1 MVQEFILLGF
11 SMGQH
16 GRMLLFALFTAIYT
30 LTLAENFIIIMTVIQ
45 DSHLARLPMYI
56 LLGNFSFLEIC
67 YVTATVPRM
76 LFDLPFTCGVISFHA
91 CFIQFYVFFSLGC
104 TECFL
109 LSAMALDRYL
119 AICHPLQYPK
129 IMSQDS
135 CYALVAVCWIFG
147 ILLYVVPVV
156 LISRLSFCGLNIIDH
171 FLCDPGPI
179 LALACPP
186 VGYAGPLFHV
196 IVSFGLL
203 ATFLFIVVS
212 YGFVGVTLVKASSHS
227 SRGKG
232 FSTVSSHLAV
242 VTLFFGSVAA
252 MYAIPNGKSHATV
265 TKVVTLFY
273 SSVTPLLNPLIYCL
287 RNDQVKEAMARL
299 LKEKRII

>member
-1 MVQEFILLGF
+1 MVQEFVLLGF
-11 SMGQH
+11 SVGQQ

-30 LTLAENFIIIMTVIQ
+30 LTLAENFIIIMI
-45 DSHLARLPMYI
+45 
-56 LLGNFSFLEIC
+56 
-67 YVTATVPRM
+67 
-76 LFDLPFTCGVISFHA
+76 
-91 CFIQFYVFFSLGC
+91 
-104 TECFL
+104 
-109 LSAMALDRYL
+109 
-119 AICHPLQYPK
+119 YPK

-135 CYALVAVCWIFG
+135 CYALVAICWIIG
-147 ILLYVVPVV
+147 MVVYVVPVV
-156 LISRLSFCGLNIIDH
+156 LISRLSFCGPNFIDH

-186 VGYAGPLFHV
+186 VGYVASLFNV

-203 ATFLFIVVS
+203 ATFVFIVVS
-212 YGFVGVTLVKASSHS
+212 YGFVGITLVKASSQS

-252 MYAIPNGKSHATV
+252 MYAVPNGESHATV

-273 SSVTPLLNPLIYCL
+273 SSVTPLFNPLIYCL
-287 RNDQVKEAMARL
+287 KNDQVKEAMTRL
-299 LKEKRII
+299 LKKNRVI